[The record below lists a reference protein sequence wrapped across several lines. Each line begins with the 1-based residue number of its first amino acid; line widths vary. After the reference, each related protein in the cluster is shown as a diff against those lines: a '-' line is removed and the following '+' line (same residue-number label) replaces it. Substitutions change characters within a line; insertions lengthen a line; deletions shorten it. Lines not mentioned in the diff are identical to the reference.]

1 MGRIPVTGIR
11 RVNVPDKT
19 IGGYCFKY
27 ACDILPYMEDGK
39 IWSDRPQDRYKNP
52 KNLRLNDNGK
62 KEYCRFN
69 LDLPCT
75 SSGVYA
81 WVLDGIKNP
90 LYIGKTV
97 NLRKRFGSTGYGHIS
112 PRNCYV
118 GGQSTNCKM
127 NNQVLEHARQ
137 NEYFQLFFRKT
148 DDYDSIEK
156 ELIEIIDPVLNERK

>member
-19 IGGYCFKY
+19 IGGYRFKY
-27 ACDILPYMEDGK
+27 ACDILPHMENGK
-39 IWSDRPQDRYKNP
+39 IWSDRPQDTYKNP
-52 KNLRLNDNGK
+52 KNLRLNENGK

-69 LDLPCT
+69 LDLPST
-75 SSGVYA
+75 SGVYA